1 MGETLTE
8 ADLEDCF
15 VKLDA
20 DEDGGVSYQEFVAGT
35 ANVIPEVWWNL
46 IRDTET
52 WIIMKYVN
60 GFA

>member
-35 ANVIPEVWWNL
+35 ANVIPEVW
-46 IRDTET
+46 
-52 WIIMKYVN
+52 
-60 GFA
+60 